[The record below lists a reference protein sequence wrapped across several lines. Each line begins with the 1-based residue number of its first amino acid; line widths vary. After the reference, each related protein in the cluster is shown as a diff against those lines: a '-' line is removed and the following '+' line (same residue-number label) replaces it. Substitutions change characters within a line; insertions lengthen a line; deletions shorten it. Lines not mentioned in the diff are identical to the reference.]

1 MALGC
6 VSKLGATLATAFVG
20 LFIQRRR
27 RRRAEAVRF
36 NFGEASSRG
45 GLAHGALRPG
55 SEATRS
61 RAPGAVG
68 DAEVREWVEFV
79 RARGV
84 RRVLSLLGDDE
95 IAWHGGDLDAA
106 MRRDFSRYDRTS
118 VFAPGARDVALAAF
132 DAAREA
138 GEPIVMHCS
147 GGRARGGSR
156 FRSGSCIT
164 TDWTPGDAVAEVV
177 AVAGAQGTERK
188 PSVEKLKLLLA
199 EAPAPA
205 KEEVRRVRAR
215 ARARIAAPPRVVFM
229 GCR

>member
-1 MALGC
+1 MAHAMAVRLRLA
-6 VSKLGATLATAFVG
+6 LGATLATAVVG

-36 NFGEASSRG
+36 NFGEASSRD

-55 SEATRS
+55 KQANALE
-61 RAPGAVG
+61 APGAVG

-95 IAWHGGDLDAA
+95 IAWYASDLDAA

-147 GGRARGGSR
+147 GGQGRAGIALSLWLVHCHGL
-156 FRSGSCIT
+156 
-164 TDWTPGDAVAEVV
+164 TPEDAVAEVV

-199 EAPAPA
+199 EGQL
-205 KEEVRRVRAR
+205 
-215 ARARIAAPPRVVFM
+215 PRKKK
-229 GCR
+229 